1 MASSLFAKTF
11 KTLMTGSGVT
21 VDFDTDT
28 FNCALVKLAGWTP
41 QFDTDSKYSDIDSEL
56 PATGNY
62 VLGGETLTGVALTQ
76 TSDGSA
82 TITFDAADVSWT
94 ASTLTDVRAAVVYS
108 KTVNDDN
115 VANDSLIA
123 YIDFLGDFST
133 TSGTFQIQWNPS
145 GIFTLDLKP

>member
-1 MASSLFAKTF
+1 MASSLFAKTY

-94 ASTLTDVRAAVVYS
+94 TSTLTDVRAGVVYS

>member
-62 VLGGETLTGVALTQ
+62 VIGGETLTNVALTQ

-94 ASTLTDVRAAVVYS
+94 TSTLTDVRAGVVYS

>member
-94 ASTLTDVRAAVVYS
+94 TSTLTDVRAGVVYS

>member
-1 MASSLFAKTF
+1 MASSLFAATF
-11 KTLMTGSGVT
+11 KTLMTGSGTT

-41 QFDTDSKYSDIDSEL
+41 QFDTDSKFSDIDSEL
-56 PATGNY
+56 PATGGY
-62 VLGGETLTGVALTQ
+62 VAGGATLTSTAVTQ

-82 TITFDAADVSWT
+82 VITFDAADVSWT

-108 KTVNDDN
+108 KTVND
-115 VANDSLIA
+115 ASASNDSLIA
-123 YIDFLGDFST
+123 YIDLDVNFST